1 MAEWSNAPDSKSG
14 SRSYRDVGSNPT
26 LSTKTASKAI
36 FIALIHAVPLD
47 DDGVGTRDVRTLSN
61 LTSQPSAGTHV
72 RQADAANFVP
82 NATITPPAIRSSQ
95 VL

>member
-1 MAEWSNAPDSKSG
+1 
-14 SRSYRDVGSNPT
+14 
-26 LSTKTASKAI
+26 
-36 FIALIHAVPLD
+36 
-47 DDGVGTRDVRTLSN
+47 VGTRDVRTLSN

-82 NATITPPAIRSSQ
+82 SATITPPAIRSSQ